1 MTGYARILRAL
12 LSTADARVYQF
23 SGAARTHAGCART
36 QRNLNLDRRTIYN
49 QRTMWRDK
57 LHYLGRLLSLVLLMA
72 VIGILII
79 AFIRS
84 RNKRQEPPPVPRG
97 PARLGDQVLAITEG
111 YQYINSVN
119 GKTLFKVVAAK
130 DISYVSG
137 RHELEKLELTGYDK
151 DGKESGRV
159 KADKGDYQQDK
170 ELVNFNGHVVATNAD
185 GLEVSTEALKYDTK
199 NEIATSDVAVNFK
212 RESLSGSSH
221 GATLRVKEKT
231 LALAKDAHVIIAP
244 KAPNSPPLDLKGD
257 KADYLQ
263 IDGIVKFT
271 GKAQVTQGEQFGKAD
286 MITGF
291 YRKNSDQ
298 IERVEARGNSYLKSQ
313 EKGKQQEIA
322 ARDLDFFFDDQQR
335 LLKAIATGKA
345 VARSLEKDA
354 PRELSAER
362 IEANYKPQDKVSEI
376 TSLVT
381 NGRTIMKITP
391 SEKTEK
397 NAERVIEADAANVTY
412 HPGGKYLA
420 KAEAN
425 GNAVM
430 TVTPLVSTPKAE
442 VKKLRAPKFVAD
454 FYDSGNDIK
463 TFVAETNAVA
473 EFTPMQLDKK
483 RVKRTLTGSKMTA
496 TFEPKV
502 QEVVEVIVDGNA
514 KLNEGERHATAA
526 KANYLAATHT
536 TLMRGKPQLWDSVAR
551 TDAQEIDANIETG
564 ESVARGRVRTTYYSQ
579 DATKGAAPFKKNNA
593 PVFVSSDRATFR
605 HREAAAKYEGNAR
618 AWQDDN
624 FVRGDVLEL
633 DNGERTMIATGNAQ
647 SAIYSF
653 EREVEP
659 GKKEIVPVFGAA
671 EQIHYFDSN
680 RLIRYTNKVKI
691 RQGTD
696 QIDSV
701 KAEVTLDEEHKMTR
715 FVAAQEV
722 VLTQPQ
728 RTGKGDQLEYTAA
741 TDEAILTGNLA
752 TIEDREHEAT
762 SKGARLTLH
771 LRDARITANDEGGTK
786 RVKTVHRVKKR
797 S

>member
-1 MTGYARILRAL
+1 M
-12 LSTADARVYQF
+12 
-23 SGAARTHAGCART
+23 
-36 QRNLNLDRRTIYN
+36 
-49 QRTMWRDK
+49 
-57 LHYLGRLLSLVLLMA
+57 HYVGRLLSLVLLMSI
-72 VIGILII
+72 IGILII

-84 RNKRQEPPPVPRG
+84 RNKRQDVPPVPRG
-97 PARLGDQVLAITEG
+97 PARLGDQILAITEG
-111 YQYINSVN
+111 YQYVSTIN
-119 GKTLFKVVAAK
+119 GKPKFKVVAAK

-137 RHELEKLELTGYDK
+137 RHELEKLELTGYDN

-159 KADKGDYQQDK
+159 KADKGELQQDK
-170 ELVNFNGHVVATNAD
+170 DLATFAGHVVATNAD
-185 GLEVSTEALKYDTK
+185 GLEVMTEALKYDLK
-199 NEIATSDVAVNFK
+199 GEIATSEVAVNFK
-212 RESLSGSSH
+212 RDTLSGSSI
-221 GATLRVKEKT
+221 GATLQVKEKK
-231 LALAKDAHVIIAP
+231 LALAKEAHVIITS
-244 KAPNSPPLDLKGD
+244 KVPNSAPVDLKGD
-257 KADYLQ
+257 KADYSQL
-263 IDGIVKFT
+263 DGIVKLT
-271 GKAQVTQGEQFGKAD
+271 GNAQVTQGEQFGKAD
-286 MITGF
+286 GITGF
-291 YRKNSDQ
+291 YRKNSDKL
-298 IERVEARGNSYLKSQ
+298 ERVEARGNSFLKSQ
-313 EKGKQQEIA
+313 EKGKQQEIV

-335 LLKAIATGKA
+335 LLKAVATGKA
-345 VARSLEKDA
+345 IARSLEKDA

-362 IEANYKPQDKVSEI
+362 IEANYKPQDKASEI

-391 SEKTEK
+391 VEKTEK

-430 TVTPLVSTPKAE
+430 TVTPLVATPQAE
-442 VKKLRAPKFVAD
+442 TKKLRAPKFVAD
-454 FYDSGNDIK
+454 FYDSGNDVK
-463 TFVAETNAVA
+463 TFLAETNAVA
-473 EFTPMQLDKK
+473 EFTPMQPDKK
-483 RVKRTLTGSKMTA
+483 RVKRTLTGNKMTA
-496 TFEPKV
+496 TFEPNV
-502 QEVVEVIVDGNA
+502 QEVVEVIVEGNA
-514 KLNEGERHATAA
+514 KFDEGERHATAA
-526 KANYLAATHT
+526 KANYLSATST

-579 DATKGAAPFKKNNA
+579 ATTNGAAPFKKNNA
-593 PVFVSSDRATFR
+593 PIFVSSDRATFR

-653 EREVEP
+653 EREIEP

-671 EQIHYFDSN
+671 EQIQYFDNN
-680 RLIRYTNKVKI
+680 RLVRYTNKVKI

-701 KAEVTLDEEHKMTR
+701 KADVTLDEEYRMTR
-715 FVAAQEV
+715 FVATQEV

-728 RTGKGDQLEYTAA
+728 RTGKGHQLEYTAA
-741 TDEAILTGNLA
+741 SDEAVLTGNLA
-752 TIEDREHEAT
+752 TIEDREHEVT

-771 LRDARITANDEGGTK
+771 LRDAKLTANDEGGTK
-786 RVKTVHRVKKR
+786 RVKTVHRIKKR